1 MIDSTKR
8 YIALV
13 TGGGSGISLAFVKKI
28 HEIGYHVLI
37 ADLALHPTASTWID
51 SLQPSDADRVKFFK
65 LDVTD
70 WAQLEAAFDHCETV
84 FNGVPTV
91 VVPGAGVYEPSS
103 NSFWEDRDKDSRY
116 KVLDINLVH
125 PIKTTRIAVRRLVEA
140 GLPGTVIHLSSIA
153 AQRSSIIT
161 PLYTASKH
169 ALSSFVRG
177 MAPLAQTSGIRVLGV
192 APGTVSTPLFSEKP
206 EAAKFLDMER
216 DYLLPPDA
224 VANAMIALLT
234 QTEEFEP
241 GTMLEVCHET
251 EWRKVSLLDDPG
263 PQGPASLTSKK
274 KDAVKDIYK
283 YLAPGKASADSI
295 TTD

>member
-1 MIDSTKR
+1 MTDTTPR
-8 YIALV
+8 QIALV

-28 HEIGYHVLI
+28 HEAGYHVLI
-37 ADLALHPTASTWID
+37 ADLTLHPTASTWIG

-70 WAQLEAAFDHCETV
+70 WAQLEAAFDYCV
-84 FNGVPTV
+84 KIFNGTPTV

-103 NSFWEDRDKDSRY
+103 NSFWEDRDSDSRY

-140 GLPGTVIHLSSIA
+140 DLPGTIIHLSSIA
-153 AQRSSIIT
+153 AQRASIIT

-224 VANAMIALLT
+224 VANAMMALLT

-263 PQGPASLTSKK
+263 PQGPASLTSRK

-283 YLAPGKASADSI
+283 YLAPGKASADGI

>member
-1 MIDSTKR
+1 MHQPGSGGLHGYDLKTPASRLGRSDLDFKLDFCGGVAPPLIAPFPECREAVPKKPKVVLVLSRGSRPVKILQVYQLVQRLVFQSASIFGTRTPYHKAMADTTPR
-8 YIALV
+8 QIALV

-28 HEIGYHVLI
+28 HEAGYHVLI
-37 ADLALHPTASTWID
+37 ADLTLHPTASTWIG

-70 WAQLEAAFDHCETV
+70 WAQLEAAFDYCV
-84 FNGVPTV
+84 KIFNGIPTV

-103 NSFWEDRDKDSRY
+103 NSFWEDRDSDSRY

-140 GLPGTVIHLSSIA
+140 DLPGTIIHLSSIA

-192 APGTVSTPLFSEKP
+192 APG
-206 EAAKFLDMER
+206 
-216 DYLLPPDA
+216 
-224 VANAMIALLT
+224 
-234 QTEEFEP
+234 
-241 GTMLEVCHET
+241 
-251 EWRKVSLLDDPG
+251 
-263 PQGPASLTSKK
+263 
-274 KDAVKDIYK
+274 
-283 YLAPGKASADSI
+283 
-295 TTD
+295 